1 MKLDEVRKTARLAR
15 LAIDDEEAGETAEIL
30 SGVLALVEEL
40 AVAGLEDVEPLAH
53 PLEVVQRLREDR
65 VTESDCREAV
75 QAVAPQVSDGLYLVP
90 KVIE

>member
-1 MKLDEVRKTARLAR
+1 MKFDEVRKTARLAR
-15 LAIDDEEAGETAEIL
+15 LAIADQEAAETAETL
-30 SGVLALVEEL
+30 SGVLALVEAL
-40 AVAGLEDVEPLAH
+40 AGAGLEDVEPLAH

-75 QAVAPQVSDGLYLVP
+75 QAAAPQVSDGLYLVP